1 MIRRAHFIWTADQP
15 IDHGAYFR
23 LVNQEP
29 LRRDDGVNRWF
40 LFRKKFHLPSTPGA
54 GRIKITCD
62 GRYQLFV
69 NNKRVARGPARAN
82 PHHMRVDDIDI
93 GDQLSCGENVLAV
106 LVHSPGIDLA
116 WYETTKGAW
125 QPVFGDGGLY
135 ADLTAECGDEVVDVL
150 SDASWKCLEATAWR
164 RDAPRAG
171 WGQDFIEDFDA
182 TQMPLDWQAINFDD
196 TQWPTAQSMVSRGS
210 PGDNATGR
218 GQHIPFPTLLPREIP
233 HLAEDEV
240 APARVVWTQAINPR
254 PDLPLDRQLYEEL
267 LCNAPKDMFTSVNGL
282 IDAEPGAPIVRTQHD
297 SDAAIML
304 AFDPY
309 ITGHPFIDIEAKGGE
324 IIEVAAAEALPGEF
338 KDEETARNG
347 LKRPNHLAG
356 AHLFRYHARPGCQQF
371 EKFEWTAIRALQIN
385 IRNAPNGV
393 TIHKIGVRTT
403 NYPTSFDGAFEC
415 SDPLLNDLWRVG
427 RHTARQCMHD
437 AYEDCPGREKR
448 QWVGDG
454 VVHFDIAAA
463 AFGPSAY
470 LLGRQFLCH
479 AAESQRAD
487 GLVQMFSPGDHRGDG
502 VIIPDFSLHWIR
514 GVANYWI
521 ASGDDDLVSQLFPAV
536 EKALQWFARH
546 VDENCLLADIP
557 FWHFI
562 EWAHI
567 DRRGEAAAINALYA
581 AALQAASQ
589 LATVI
594 DYPRAAQRYNEMSL
608 RVANAL
614 NQRHWNRQRGAY
626 VDSVNPQTDAQGERI
641 SQQTNALMIAFDIA
655 PKNRWQ
661 TIVATI
667 SDASALKFTA
677 APPIFTNAAS
687 FNEATN
693 IVCANTFYC
702 HFLYEAFAKAN
713 RFDLALAHMR
723 DFYRPM
729 LETGATTL
737 WESFEPSASLCHVF
751 SATPVYQLSRRILGV
766 QAVSSA
772 FSKVRIA
779 PQFCDL
785 DWACG
790 AYPTPLGA
798 INIKWR
804 RVNSDVDFALDT
816 PATIEVEITPPA
828 GYKIT
833 RQTETQSDNRR
844 FYDIEFC

>member
-1 MIRRAHFIWTADQP
+1 VIRRAHFIWTVDQP

-40 LFRKKFHLPSTPGA
+40 LFRKKFHLPSKPNT

-69 NNKRVARGPARAN
+69 NNTRVARGPARAS
-82 PHHMRVDDIDI
+82 PHHMRVDDVDI
-93 GDQLSCGENVLAV
+93 GSQLSGGENVLAV

-135 ADLTAECGDEVVDVL
+135 ADLTAGCGDEIVDVL
-150 SDASWKCLEATAWR
+150 TDASWKCLEATAWR

-182 TQMPLDWQAINFDD
+182 TQMPLAWQTIDFDD
-196 TQWPTAQSMVSRGS
+196 TLWPTAQCMISRGS
-210 PGDNATGR
+210 PGDIATGR
-218 GQHIPFPTLLPREIP
+218 GSHEPFPTLLPREIP
-233 HLAEDEV
+233 HLTEHEV
-240 APARVVWTQAINPR
+240 APARSVWTQAVTPH
-254 PDLPLDRQLYEEL
+254 PDLPLDRQLYEEP
-267 LCNAPKDMFTSVNGL
+267 LCNAPNDMFTSIDNL
-282 IDAEPGAPIVRTQHD
+282 IDAEQGPVIVRTQD
-297 SDAAIML
+297 NSDAAIML

-309 ITGHPFIDIEAKGGE
+309 ITGYPFIDIEAKGGE

-338 KDEETARNG
+338 SGEENSRTG
-347 LKRPNHLAG
+347 LKRPNHLTG
-356 AHLFRYHARPGCQQF
+356 AHIFRYHARPGRQQF

-393 TIHKIGVRTT
+393 IIHKIGVRTT
-403 NYPTSFDGAFEC
+403 NYPASFDGAFEC

-427 RHTARQCMHD
+427 RHTAHQCMHD

-470 LLGRQFLCH
+470 PLGRQFLRH

-487 GLVQMFSPGDHRGDG
+487 GLIQMFSPGDHRGDG
-502 VIIPDFSLHWIR
+502 VIIPDYSLHWVR
-514 GVANYWI
+514 GVVNYWV

-536 EKALQWFARH
+536 EKVLQWFARH
-546 VDENCLLADIP
+546 EDENSLLSDIP

-567 DRRGEAAAINALYA
+567 DRSGEAAAINALYV

-594 DYPRAAQRYNEMSL
+594 DYPRAAQRYKEMSL

-614 NQRHWNRQRGAY
+614 NLRHWNPQRGAY
-626 VDSVNPQTDAQGERI
+626 VDSVNPQTGTQGERI

-655 PKNRWQ
+655 PKERWQ

-667 SDASALKFTA
+667 SDAQALKFTA
-677 APPIFTNAAS
+677 APPIFTSAPP
-687 FNEATN
+687 FNEATD
-693 IVCANTFYC
+693 IVGANTFYC
-702 HFLYEAFAKAN
+702 HFLYEAFAKTE

-723 DFYRPM
+723 NFYRPM
-729 LETGATTL
+729 LEAGATTL

-751 SATPVYQLSRRILGV
+751 SATPVYQLSRRVLGV
-766 QAVSSA
+766 QAVGRA

-785 DWACG
+785 DRACG
-790 AYPTPLGA
+790 AYPTLLGA

-804 RVNSDVDFALDT
+804 RVSRGVDFTLDT
-816 PATIEVEITPPA
+816 PAPMEVEIIAPA
-828 GYKIT
+828 KFKIS
-833 RQTETQSDNRR
+833 RQTETKNETRR
-844 FYDIEFC
+844 FFDIEFC